1 MVDLCYLFYDKITFG
16 VCKPRFGH
24 WVEYTKYRRKI
35 DEENAK
41 NSALANVVAV
51 MKNTKRGKR
60 SLVDIEHL
68 AKFMS
73 TITCVPKLSASDMRK
88 LCNELDWVACF
99 GKSLIFLQGDFGA
112 VFYMIAHGAVDLYL
126 ETSKDKEMSNARQY
140 GDLRGKTIS
149 DDQCT
154 DLGKKIVTLG
164 AGRGFGEM
172 AILSSTHQFRGAT
185 AVAAQENSL
194 LLVVH
199 ADTYK

>member
-1 MVDLCYLFYDKITFG
+1 MNRLSDLVYAKFLEIL
-16 VCKPRFGH
+16 CKPRFKQ
-24 WVEYTKYRRKI
+24 WVDFTVEKRKAAQ
-35 DEENAK
+35 ENEK
-41 NSALANVVAV
+41 NNALANVVSV
-51 MKNTKRGKR
+51 MKNSKKGKR
-60 SLVDIEHL
+60 SLVDVEIL
-68 AKFMS
+68 AKFMA
-73 TITCVPKLSASDMRK
+73 TITCVPKLSASDMKK

-112 VFYMIAHGAVDLYL
+112 VFYMIAQGSVDLYL

-154 DLGKKIVTLG
+154 DLGKKIVNLKTG
-164 AGRGFGEM
+164 WGFGEM
-172 AILSSTHQFRGAT
+172 AILSTTHQFRGAT
-185 AVAAQENSL
+185 AVAAEENSL

>member
-1 MVDLCYLFYDKITFG
+1 MLDLCHVLYHRIT
-16 VCKPRFGH
+16 VRDCKPRFDR
-24 WVEYTKYRRKI
+24 WVRFTEYQRKKNEEDTKN
-35 DEENAK
+35 NAL
-41 NSALANVVAV
+41 SNVISV
-51 MKNTKRGKR
+51 MKNTKWFKR
-60 SLVDIEHL
+60 SAMDIDILEN
-68 AKFMS
+68 FMA
-73 TITCVPKLSASDMRK
+73 TITCVPKLSATDMRK

-126 ETSKDKEMSNARQY
+126 ETSKDKEMTNARHN

-185 AVAAQENSL
+185 AVAAEENSL

-199 ADTYK
+199 ANTYK